1 MERKVADISVII
13 PVYNEEDR
21 IKGCL
26 GAITNQAVQPREII
40 VVDNNSTDQT
50 VAIANNFSGIK
61 IIKEPKQG
69 IAYARDAGF
78 KVAKGSILARI
89 DADAFVPTNWV
100 QLVDD
105 NFKSDKN
112 IGALS
117 GYGYSRTGLTNKYIS
132 RLISWAIHSHGKALF
147 GATMVWGS
155 NMAIKKSVWQKISK
169 DTIADSAVHE
179 DIDIALA
186 LASHGYKV
194 KVDKNLVVNADL
206 EEVQRFSKY
215 MRYYKMVFN
224 NLRYHKNHPRSEYK
238 SMKRINFFIRAY
250 HWLIT
255 APFVGL
261 FVILTFLNS
270 IYYKIRQNLFNP
282 LVEIIKAD

>member
-26 GAITNQAVQPREII
+26 SAITNQAVRPKEII

-50 VAIANNFSGIK
+50 VAIANNFSGVK

-78 KVAKGSILARI
+78 KVAKGNILARI

-105 NFKSDKN
+105 NFKSDKT
-112 IGALS
+112 ITALS
-117 GYGYSRTGLTNKYIS
+117 GYGYSRTGVTSKYIS
-132 RLISWAIHSHGKALF
+132 RLISWVIHSHGKALF
-147 GATMVWGS
+147 GTSMVWGS
-155 NMAIKKSVWQKISK
+155 NMAVKKSVWRRISK
-169 DTIADSAVHE
+169 DTIADSTVHE

-194 KVDKNLVVNADL
+194 KVDKDLVVNADL

-224 NLRYHKNHPRSEYK
+224 NFRCHKIHPRSKYK
-238 SMKRINFFIRAY
+238 SMKRINIFIRAFY
-250 HWLIT
+250 WLVT
-255 APFVGL
+255 APLVGL
-261 FVILTFLNS
+261 FVILTFFNS
-270 IYYKIRQNLFNP
+270 IYCKIRQNLFNP